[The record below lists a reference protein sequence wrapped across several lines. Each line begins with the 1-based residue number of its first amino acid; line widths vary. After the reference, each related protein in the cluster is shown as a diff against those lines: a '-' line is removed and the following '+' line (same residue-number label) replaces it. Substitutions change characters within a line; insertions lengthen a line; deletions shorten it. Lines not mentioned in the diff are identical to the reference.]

1 LKPTWFSFG
10 GTAAIVTSMG
20 LIVGLH
26 GSATAKASLVG
37 SLLIIAVADNLTD
50 SLSVHTYQEAE
61 NLPARRALQATAANF
76 VARLLI
82 GCSFAVLVL
91 VLPAAAALW
100 VSLAWGLLLLSA
112 LTYRIARA
120 RGADPR
126 TEIAKHLAVCV
137 LVLAISKALGYWIF
151 GNVQL

>member
-26 GSATAKASLVG
+26 GSATKASLVG

-61 NLPARRALQATAANF
+61 NLPARRALQATVANF

-100 VSLAWGLLLLSA
+100 VSLTWGLLLLSA
-112 LTYRIARA
+112 LTYRIARV

-137 LVLAISKALGYWIF
+137 LVLAISKALGYSIF
-151 GNVQL
+151 GNVHL